1 MRCLIVSAGYGL
13 LRPDDLIQNYDLQM
27 GQVLGIWKERLP
39 KVLADYVSRNG
50 IERIFGVLSNTYCQT
65 LVGVEPM
72 LPTVH
77 INWHVPFSRSL
88 LGSGS
93 AVQKVSRAIG
103 ATVTRLVGQ
112 NFESVE
118 SRPIRES
125 FADSAHA
132 VASGARSESERKKR
146 SVMNIDEVWVRIEA
160 HQGEEFR
167 QIRGQW
173 FRYVV
178 KGSYLT
184 PSTTRQNIPRSAF
197 EQALSLVPLQNTVPI
212 QHLRGP
218 SYIFAVLMDD
228 RIRRADW

>member
-1 MRCLIVSAGYGL
+1 
-13 LRPDDLIQNYDLQM
+13 
-27 GQVLGIWKERLP
+27 
-39 KVLADYVSRNG
+39 
-50 IERIFGVLSNTYCQT
+50 
-65 LVGVEPM
+65 
-72 LPTVH
+72 
-77 INWHVPFSRSL
+77 
-88 LGSGS
+88 
-93 AVQKVSRAIG
+93 
-103 ATVTRLVGQ
+103 
-112 NFESVE
+112 
-118 SRPIRES
+118 
-125 FADSAHA
+125 
-132 VASGARSESERKKR
+132 
-146 SVMNIDEVWVRIEA
+146 MNIDEVWVRIEA